1 MLPTMSESEVRALRR
16 AAILLLVASSLRW
29 GWSLRSGSDPGSGP
43 GVLPQLL
50 DTSRHALEGER
61 LRARP
66 LGADEKLDPNRASE
80 LELDRLPRVGPAVA
94 RAIVRHREETGG
106 FGSPEDLLRVRGI
119 GPATLERIRPHLTM
133 SGGALRGLREVGEGA
148 VRVNVN
154 RAGEVDLQRLP
165 GIGPALAARIL
176 VERRKS
182 PFRDVED
189 LQRVRGI
196 GPATADR
203 LRDRVEF
210 DG

>member
-1 MLPTMSESEVRALRR
+1 MSESEVRALRR

-29 GWSLRSGSDPGSGP
+29 GWSLRSGSEQRSGSE
-43 GVLPQLL
+43 VLSELL

-66 LGADEKLDPNRASE
+66 LRADEKLDPNQASE

-94 RAIVRHREETGG
+94 RAIVRDREEMGG
-106 FGSPEDLLRVRGI
+106 FRSPEDLLRVRGI
-119 GPATLERIRPHLTM
+119 GPATLERIRPHLSM
-133 SGGALRGLREVGEGA
+133 PGGSLRRADEVGKGG

-154 RAGEVDLQRLP
+154 RAGKEDLQRLP

-176 VERRKS
+176 EERRKR
-182 PFRDVED
+182 PFRDMRD

-196 GPATADR
+196 GPATANR
-203 LRDRVEF
+203 LQDRVVF
-210 DG
+210 GG